1 MIRAFTVLTNHHHQ
15 DSNNTTEGR
24 PPPPPPHHSHKLD
37 KISREYEET
46 LHQLLHQA
54 ILRLSS
60 DMTEI

>member
-15 DSNNTTEGR
+15 DWNNTTEGR
-24 PPPPPPHHSHKLD
+24 PPPPHHSHKPD
-37 KISREYEET
+37 KFSREYEET

-60 DMTEI
+60 GMTEI